1 MLSLSAMRPKNTNGG
16 LLLKLLLVLGL
27 LAAAGIVLYR
37 SLQVTVQVAVV
48 RRDDPVDAVTGS
60 VRVDADGGIKELKS
74 KAAGEVVWCE
84 AIDPGH
90 KFKAGDPLVK
100 LETKELQRQ
109 IDEAQRKYDSDRAR
123 AKLILENNPERKVAQ
138 EALDNVKRLF
148 ALGNVSEDQVKSAQR
163 TLDAIDT
170 RLKVTEFDD
179 KKGEADFKAAMEDMK
194 LQMEKMTVRAPFDG
208 EVEGALTWT
217 GALITAGQ
225 PVARIFSNVRVVAAK
240 ISEENFGRV
249 KLGQTAKLR
258 LLTYGS
264 ESFDATVSKLL
275 PTADETQRFTVYLDV
290 KVDPAR
296 LKPGSTG
303 ETTITVDRRT
313 NQLVVPRRALF
324 NGNLVYVVADGR
336 IEQRKL
342 ELGFVAL
349 NVVEVRSGLKDGEL
363 VIVENQDQLRP
374 GKRVRTQ
381 QVN

>member
-1 MLSLSAMRPKNTNGG
+1 MRPNKNNGG
-16 LLLKLLLVLGL
+16 LLLKLLVVLGL
-27 LAAAGIVLYR
+27 LAAAGIAVYR

-90 KFKAGDPLVK
+90 KFKQGDPLVK

-109 IDEAQRKYDSDRAR
+109 IDEAQRKYDSDKAR

-138 EALDNVKRLF
+138 ETLDNLKRLRD
-148 ALGNVSEDQVKSAQR
+148 LGNMSEDQVKAAQR
-163 TLDAIDT
+163 ALDAIDT

-194 LQMEKMTVRAPFDG
+194 LQLEKMTIRAPFDG
-208 EVEGALTWT
+208 EVEGALTWN

-249 KLGQTAKLR
+249 RLGQTAKLR

-290 KVDPAR
+290 KVDPVR

-313 NQLVVPRRALF
+313 NQLVIPRRALF
-324 NGNLVYVVADGR
+324 NGNQVFVAADGR
-336 IEQRKL
+336 IEQRQL

-349 NVVEVRSGLKDGEL
+349 NVVEVRAGLKDGEL

>member
-1 MLSLSAMRPKNTNGG
+1 MLSLSAMRPNKNNGG
-16 LLLKLLLVLGL
+16 LLLKLLVVIGL
-27 LAAAGIVLYR
+27 LAGAGVVLYL

-90 KFKAGDPLVK
+90 KFKLGDPLVK

-138 EALDNVKRLF
+138 ETLDNLKRLRD
-148 ALGNVSEDQVKSAQR
+148 LGNTSEDQVKAAQR
-163 TLDAIDT
+163 ALDAIDT
-170 RLKVTEFDD
+170 RLKVTEFDNE
-179 KKGEADFKAAMEDMK
+179 KGEADFKAAMEDMK
-194 LQMEKMTVRAPFDG
+194 LQMEKMTIRAPFDG
-208 EVEGALTWT
+208 EVEGALTWN

-225 PVARIFSNVRVVAAK
+225 PVARVFSNIRVVAAK

-290 KVDPAR
+290 KVDPTR

-313 NQLVVPRRALF
+313 NQLVIPRRALF
-324 NGNLVYVVADGR
+324 NGNQVYVVAGGR

>member
-1 MLSLSAMRPKNTNGG
+1 MLSLSAMRPNKNNGG
-16 LLLKLLLVLGL
+16 LLLKLLVVIGL
-27 LAAAGIVLYR
+27 LAGAGVVLYL

-90 KFKAGDPLVK
+90 KFKLGDPLVK

-123 AKLILENNPERKVAQ
+123 AKLILENRPERKVAQ
-138 EALDNVKRLF
+138 ETLDNLKRLRD
-148 ALGNVSEDQVKSAQR
+148 LGNTSEDQVKAAQR
-163 TLDAIDT
+163 ALDAIDT
-170 RLKVTEFDD
+170 RLKVTEFDNE
-179 KKGEADFKAAMEDMK
+179 KGEADFKAAMEDMK
-194 LQMEKMTVRAPFDG
+194 LQMEKMTIRAPFDG
-208 EVEGALTWT
+208 EVEGALTWN

-225 PVARIFSNVRVVAAK
+225 PVARVFSNIRVVAAT

-290 KVDPAR
+290 KVDPTR

-313 NQLVVPRRALF
+313 NQLVIPRRALF
-324 NGNLVYVVADGR
+324 NGNQVYVVAGGR

>member
-1 MLSLSAMRPKNTNGG
+1 MLPNKTQGG
-16 LLLKLLLVLGL
+16 LLLKLVFVLGL
-27 LAAAGIVLYR
+27 LAAAGIALYLG
-37 SLQVTVQVAVV
+37 LQVTVQVAAV

-60 VRVDADGGIKELKS
+60 VMIHADGGIKELKS
-74 KAAGEVVWCE
+74 KAAGEVVWSE

-90 KFKAGDPLVK
+90 KFKSGDPLVK
-100 LETKELQRQ
+100 LETKDLQRQ
-109 IDEAQRKYDSDRAR
+109 IDEAQRKFDSDKAR

-138 EALDNVKRLF
+138 EALDNLKRLRD
-148 ALGNVSEDQVKSAQR
+148 LGNTSEDQVKSAQR
-163 TLDAIDT
+163 TLDAIET

-179 KKGEADFKAAMEDMK
+179 KKSDADFKAAMEDLK
-194 LQMEKMTVRAPFDG
+194 LQLERMTVRAPFDG
-208 EVEGALTWT
+208 EVESALTWN

-225 PVARIFSNVRVVAAK
+225 PVARVFSNIRVVAAK

-258 LLTYGS
+258 LLAYG
-264 ESFDATVSKLL
+264 EEYFDATVSKLL

-290 KVDPAR
+290 KIDPVR

-313 NQLVVPRRALF
+313 NQLVIPRRALF
-324 NGNLVYVVADGR
+324 NGNQIYVVADGR

-349 NVVEVRSGLKDGEL
+349 NVVEVRAGLKDGEL
-363 VIVENQDQLRP
+363 VIVENQDQFRP

>member
-1 MLSLSAMRPKNTNGG
+1 MLSLSAMRPNKNNGG
-16 LLLKLLLVLGL
+16 LLLKLLVVIGL
-27 LAAAGIVLYR
+27 LAGAGVALYL

-90 KFKAGDPLVK
+90 KFKLGDPLVK

-138 EALDNVKRLF
+138 ETLDNLKRLRD
-148 ALGNVSEDQVKSAQR
+148 LGNTSEDQVKAAQR
-163 TLDAIDT
+163 ALDAIDT
-170 RLKVTEFDD
+170 RLKVTEFDNE
-179 KKGEADFKAAMEDMK
+179 KGEADFKAAMEDMK
-194 LQMEKMTVRAPFDG
+194 LQMEKMTIRAPFDG
-208 EVEGALTWT
+208 EVEGALTWN

-225 PVARIFSNVRVVAAK
+225 PVARVFSNIRVVAAK

-290 KVDPAR
+290 NVDPTR

-313 NQLVVPRRALF
+313 NQLVIPRRALF
-324 NGNLVYVVADGR
+324 NGNQVYVVAGGR

>member
-1 MLSLSAMRPKNTNGG
+1 MLPNKTQGG
-16 LLLKLLLVLGL
+16 LLLKLVFVLGL
-27 LAAAGIVLYR
+27 LAAAGIALYL
-37 SLQVTVQVAVV
+37 SLQVTVQVAAV

-60 VRVDADGGIKELKS
+60 VMIHADGGIKELKS
-74 KAAGEVVWCE
+74 KAAGEVVWSE

-90 KFKAGDPLVK
+90 KFKSGDPLVK
-100 LETKELQRQ
+100 LETKDLQRQ
-109 IDEAQRKYDSDRAR
+109 IDEAQRKFDSDKAR

-138 EALDNVKRLF
+138 EALDNLKRLRD
-148 ALGNVSEDQVKSAQR
+148 LGNTSEDQVKSAQR
-163 TLDAIDT
+163 ALDAIET

-179 KKGEADFKAAMEDMK
+179 KKADADFKAAMEDLK
-194 LQMEKMTVRAPFDG
+194 LQLERMTVRAPFDG
-208 EVEGALTWT
+208 EVESALTWN

-225 PVARIFSNVRVVAAK
+225 PVARVFSNIRVVAAK

-258 LLTYGS
+258 LLAYG
-264 ESFDATVSKLL
+264 EEYFDATVSKLL

-290 KVDPAR
+290 KVDPVR

-313 NQLVVPRRALF
+313 NQLVIPRRALF
-324 NGNLVYVVADGR
+324 NGNQIYVVADGR

-363 VIVENQDQLRP
+363 VIVENQDQFRP

>member
-1 MLSLSAMRPKNTNGG
+1 MLPNKTQGG
-16 LLLKLLLVLGL
+16 LLLKLVFVLGL
-27 LAAAGIVLYR
+27 LAAAGIALYL
-37 SLQVTVQVAVV
+37 SLQVTVQVAAV

-60 VRVDADGGIKELKS
+60 VMIHADGGIKELKS
-74 KAAGEVVWCE
+74 KAAGEVVWSE

-90 KFKAGDPLVK
+90 KFKSGDPLVK
-100 LETKELQRQ
+100 LETKDLQRQ
-109 IDEAQRKYDSDRAR
+109 IDEAQRKFDSDKAR

-138 EALDNVKRLF
+138 EALDNLKRLRD
-148 ALGNVSEDQVKSAQR
+148 LGNTSEDQVKSAQR
-163 TLDAIDT
+163 ALDAIET

-179 KKGEADFKAAMEDMK
+179 KKADADFKAAMEDLK
-194 LQMEKMTVRAPFDG
+194 LQLERMTVRAPFDG
-208 EVEGALTWT
+208 EVESALTWN

-225 PVARIFSNVRVVAAK
+225 PVARVFSNIRVVAAK

-258 LLTYGS
+258 LLAYG
-264 ESFDATVSKLL
+264 EEYFDATVSKLL

-290 KVDPAR
+290 KVDPVR

-313 NQLVVPRRALF
+313 NQLVIPRRALF
-324 NGNLVYVVADGR
+324 NGNQVYIVADGR

-363 VIVENQDQLRP
+363 VIVENQDQFRP

>member
-1 MLSLSAMRPKNTNGG
+1 MLPNKTQGG
-16 LLLKLLLVLGL
+16 LLLKLVFVLGL
-27 LAAAGIVLYR
+27 LAAAGIALYL
-37 SLQVTVQVAVV
+37 SLQVTVQVAAV

-60 VRVDADGGIKELKS
+60 VMIHADGGIKELKS
-74 KAAGEVVWCE
+74 KAAGEVVWSE

-90 KFKAGDPLVK
+90 KFKIGDPLVK
-100 LETKELQRQ
+100 LETKDLQRQ
-109 IDEAQRKYDSDRAR
+109 IDEAQRKFDSDKAR

-138 EALDNVKRLF
+138 EALDNLKRLRD
-148 ALGNVSEDQVKSAQR
+148 LGNASEDQVKSAQR
-163 TLDAIDT
+163 TLDAIET

-179 KKGEADFKAAMEDMK
+179 KKADADFKAAMEDLK
-194 LQMEKMTVRAPFDG
+194 LQLERMTVRAPFDG
-208 EVEGALTWT
+208 EVESALTWN

-225 PVARIFSNVRVVAAK
+225 PVARVFSNIRVVAAK

-258 LLTYGS
+258 LLAYG
-264 ESFDATVSKLL
+264 EEYFDATVSKLL

-290 KVDPAR
+290 KIDPVR

-313 NQLVVPRRALF
+313 NQLVIPRRALF
-324 NGNLVYVVADGR
+324 NGNQIYVVADGR

-363 VIVENQDQLRP
+363 VIVENQDQFRP